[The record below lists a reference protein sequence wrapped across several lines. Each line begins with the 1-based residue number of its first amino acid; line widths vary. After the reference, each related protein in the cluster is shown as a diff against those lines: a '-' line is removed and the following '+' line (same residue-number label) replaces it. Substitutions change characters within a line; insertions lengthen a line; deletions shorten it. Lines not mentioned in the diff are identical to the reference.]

1 MAKNEPSITEENS
14 ARIDNLILFGK
25 NLPLSSVGND
35 INSQVSGVFIFSSF
49 TDSRFFSIR

>member
-25 NLPLSSVGND
+25 NLPSIVGND